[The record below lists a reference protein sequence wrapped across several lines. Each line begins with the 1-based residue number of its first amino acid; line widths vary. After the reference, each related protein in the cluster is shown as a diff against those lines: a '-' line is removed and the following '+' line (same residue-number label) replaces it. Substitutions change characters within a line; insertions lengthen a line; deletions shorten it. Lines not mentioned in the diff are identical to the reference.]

1 MDCQYD
7 ADGTPL
13 VWPFLGGP
21 SRRPESIS
29 TLSLQQSVTAR
40 IAKVETMEKVAFHAR
55 FHDDEASPHAL
66 AAAPP

>member
-1 MDCQYD
+1 MDYQYD

-21 SRRPESIS
+21 SCRPEPIS
-29 TLSLQQSVTAR
+29 TLSPQQSVTAG
-40 IAKVETMEKVAFHAR
+40 IAKDKTMEKVAFHAR
-55 FHDDEASPHAL
+55 FYDDEASPYAL